1 MDWRTLDSLARAI
14 VADDMSLVLEV
25 LREQEDLPVQECEHC
40 DDLCHTDDMCDVEGE
55 QWCSHCVDYDAYYW
69 DRDGELHREP
79 EPDENEYPDY
89 HSQRKR
95 PGFRGAC
102 RIEIELEFHDEPSDV
117 MHAAE
122 NADVLIEQ
130 DSSLSRDNSAEAI
143 THPFKL
149 DRDGLRKLGGL
160 AEFLDSVRCGGWE
173 RRNYGIHV
181 NLDRGNYTRFDV
193 GRAMRFLA
201 QNAYVVSQICGRDH
215 VYNGGRGLAIGDCC
229 PAYASIRDDRLGV
242 KYATVN
248 LCPGRIEFRIFQSNA
263 KPEAVRK
270 YVRFSRDVL
279 EFGRIGGHRG
289 TWSQFAERYPEWSTF
304 QPVEVA

>member
-1 MDWRTLDSLARAI
+1 MNWRTQDAMARAI
-14 VADDMSLVLEV
+14 VEDDLSELVSLCLTE
-25 LREQEDLPVQECEHC
+25 LDLP
-40 DDLCHTDDMCDVEGE
+40 LCHCERCNELTHHEDA
-55 QWCSHCVDYDAYYW
+55 QCVDSVESWCESCVSYDAYYW
-69 DRDGELHREP
+69 ESDGEYHSEP
-79 EPDENEYPDY
+79 EPDENEFPEY

-102 RIEIELEFHDEPSDV
+102 GIEVELEFHDEPCEV
-117 MHAAE
+117 MSAAE
-122 NADVLIEQ
+122 NADILIEQ

-149 DRDGLRKLGGL
+149 DREGLRKLGGL
-160 AEFLDSVRCGGWE
+160 AEFLDNVRCGGWD

-181 NLDRGNYTRFDV
+181 NLDRGNYSRFDV

-201 QNAYVVSQICGRDH
+201 QNAGIVSQICGRDH
-215 VYNGGRGLAIGDCC
+215 VYNGGRGLPIADCC
-229 PAYASIRDDRLGV
+229 PAYSSIRDDRLGV

-263 KPEAVRK
+263 KPDAIRK

-279 EFGRIGGHRG
+279 EWGRIGGHNS
-289 TWSQFAERYPEWSTF
+289 TWEDFVRAFPEWK
-304 QPVEVA
+304 VAA